1 MKSSPSFFNEN
12 QYYITPSEIIEFLYC
27 KRFIYYMKCLGI
39 KQYEEKRYKVQKGRT
54 LHEKREKENKD
65 YLRKR
70 LGVVS
75 KEIDVPLVSNTFKIR
90 GKVDEILTLS
100 DGTLAPLDYKF
111 AEYEEIV
118 YSTYLT
124 QIVMYGLMIEELYD
138 KIVNKGFI
146 VYCRN
151 GYTVKEID
159 ITEKLKL
166 KTKLIIE
173 EFLQVLEGYFP
184 KATKYKSR
192 CIDCCYKNICI
203 K

>member
-1 MKSSPSFFNEN
+1 MKSSLSFFNEN

-90 GKVDEILTLS
+90 GKVDEVLTLS

-111 AEYEEIV
+111 AEYEEII

-138 KIVNKGFI
+138 KVVNKGFI

-159 ITEKLKL
+159 INEKLKL
-166 KTKLIIE
+166 KTKLIIK
-173 EFLQVLEGYFP
+173 EFLQVLGGYFP